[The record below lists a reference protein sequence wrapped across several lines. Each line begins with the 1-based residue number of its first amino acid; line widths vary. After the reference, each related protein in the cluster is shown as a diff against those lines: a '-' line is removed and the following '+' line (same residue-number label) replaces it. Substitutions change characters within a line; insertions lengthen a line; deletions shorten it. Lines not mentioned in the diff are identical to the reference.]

1 MGYGFQISVF
11 LCNRRWLVWLCAV
24 TACNKQLPKE
34 INAGNQALP
43 LNILPDTQW

>member
-1 MGYGFQISVF
+1 MGYGFQVSVF
-11 LCNRRWLVWLCAV
+11 LCNRPWSVLWCAV
-24 TACNKQLPKE
+24 TAYNKQLPKE